1 MMDTMKAFL
10 ESSTIHGLS
19 YMSTNRKYAR
29 LFWTFV
35 VISGFSAAIILI
47 YQSFQAWSS
56 SPITTTIETLS
67 ITDITFPKVTV
78 CPPKNTYTN
87 LNYDLKMISNLTLDE
102 DYRKEL
108 SYLALEVINDITFE
122 DLMKNMS
129 LFNEV
134 NRYYNW
140 YQGHTKVG
148 LPYYDD
154 GNGWDKNPPHM
165 EIKFHSYAT
174 SGCIFTEDFGEEF
187 DPEHVLGTIFIENK
201 IFVPESENRSDFI
214 RQNMSLYFQ
223 VEKNSIENINSGYET
238 FDFRAVMGLSVP
250 IKVDERYFTRN
261 FTPAQSVKKSS
272 LSSLSAAP
280 YSLSG
285 LKRIIPQDEINN
297 MKIEKM
303 PGFKIQWSY
312 AAINPLENSRSASIF
327 NQW

>member
-47 YQSFQAWSS
+47 FQSFQAWSS

-122 DLMKNMS
+122 DLMKK
-129 LFNEV
+129 
-134 NRYYNW
+134 R
-140 YQGHTKVG
+140 
-148 LPYYDD
+148 
-154 GNGWDKNPPHM
+154 
-165 EIKFHSYAT
+165 I
-174 SGCIFTEDFGEEF
+174 
-187 DPEHVLGTIFIENK
+187 
-201 IFVPESENRSDFI
+201 
-214 RQNMSLYFQ
+214 YFWH
-223 VEKNSIENINSGYET
+223 
-238 FDFRAVMGLSVP
+238 A
-250 IKVDERYFTRN
+250 
-261 FTPAQSVKKSS
+261 KKS
-272 LSSLSAAP
+272 ATTKIII
-280 YSLSG
+280 
-285 LKRIIPQDEINN
+285 KRTVWHSEYTLTREQLNLP
-297 MKIEKM
+297 
-303 PGFKIQWSY
+303 
-312 AAINPLENSRSASIF
+312 ASF
-327 NQW
+327 NYRVCF